1 MKAGD
6 KAGGLSGDFGGWDP
20 TKTSAKK
27 TTSKKATAKKASAR
41 KTTAKKR

>member
-6 KAGGLSGDFGGWDP
+6 KAGGLGGEFGGWDP
-20 TKTSAKK
+20 TKTAAKR
-27 TTSKKATAKKASAR
+27 TTSKKATAKKASAK

>member
-6 KAGGLSGDFGGWDP
+6 KAGGLTGEFGGWDP
-20 TKTSAKK
+20 TKTAAKK
-27 TTSKKATAKKASAR
+27 TTGKKATAKKASAK